1 MCMTLGKH
9 CITKSEIGKAC
20 SAPQS
25 TFELLIYK
33 AKGQALDLMFQQ
45 IAVTRCW
52 QVIWGMW
59 SSKNLWN
66 LSVSPSMRRGN
77 AVLDSTKKRDQPLQV
92 HLWLPQILEK
102 SHKGWG
108 YSGPWTFV
116 AWPSL
121 ISSSRFLRII
131 YNDRERK
138 TTVFDLLLCCGKAEH
153 MAIQKAHFLLCL
165 SASITIRHQIHQI
178 IASWTMFLTD
188 FAGEAEREGER
199 MEFVSSLSV
208 LIT

>member
-1 MCMTLGKH
+1 MEHGDSNTAYVNLCFVPYVHDVRKTLHNKEQN
-9 CITKSEIGKAC
+9 KESVF
-20 SAPQS
+20 S
-25 TFELLIYK
+25 TSVYIQLLIYK

-45 IAVTRCW
+45 IAVPRCW

-138 TTVFDLLLCCGKAEH
+138 TTVFDLFALLWKSRAYGNTEST
-153 MAIQKAHFLLCL
+153 F
-165 SASITIRHQIHQI
+165 SA
-178 IASWTMFLTD
+178 LP
-188 FAGEAEREGER
+188 
-199 MEFVSSLSV
+199 VC
-208 LIT
+208 